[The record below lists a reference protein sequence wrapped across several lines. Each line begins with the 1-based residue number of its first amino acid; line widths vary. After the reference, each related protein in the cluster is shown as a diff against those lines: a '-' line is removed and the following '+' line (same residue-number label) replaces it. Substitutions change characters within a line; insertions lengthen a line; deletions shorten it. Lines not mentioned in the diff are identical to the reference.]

1 MKSTCSPLG
10 TSKEALQAPMRV
22 EVRLP
27 EAPGNPEEAS
37 FPHGVSVTRRG
48 RRRRSSS
55 FARPGRRLRRTS
67 GSAGRGQRGERR
79 RRPASRSLL
88 EKPQWVSVRKRG
100 QWRGGAAPAP
110 APAPCLPSSLARTR
124 RRLLCCRRASSAS
137 AHAAAVERVRLTVWT
152 TRRTRVPSRA
162 GRGCESL
169 RTWRGT
175 WSKPI
180 LLLKCV

>member
-1 MKSTCSPLG
+1 
-10 TSKEALQAPMRV
+10 MRV

-27 EAPGNPEEAS
+27 DAPGNPEDAS

-79 RRPASRSLL
+79 RRAASRSSLG
-88 EKPQWVSVRKRG
+88 KPQCVSVRKRG
-100 QWRGGAAPAP
+100 RWRGGAAPAP

-124 RRLLCCRRASSAS
+124 RRVLCCRRASSAS
-137 AHAAAVERVRLTVWT
+137 AHAAAVGRVRLTVWT

-162 GRGCESL
+162 GRRCESL